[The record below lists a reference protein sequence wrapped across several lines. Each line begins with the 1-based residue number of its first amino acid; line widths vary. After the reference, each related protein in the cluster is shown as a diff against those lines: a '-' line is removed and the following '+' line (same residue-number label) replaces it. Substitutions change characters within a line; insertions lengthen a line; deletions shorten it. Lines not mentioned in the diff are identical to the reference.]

1 MSIRERNF
9 DKKLPPL
16 TSRLPLLWLSLSF
29 IVGILFAKQVQAPNR
44 LWFILTGI
52 GLLLAVL
59 ASLLIPRLK
68 LQPFHLSPWS
78 LLLFVSAL
86 VFFFLGAARYR
97 LTIPSVDS
105 FHIAWYTE
113 RDYELVITGTLI
125 EAPDNRDAYSN
136 LRLDV
141 IRVNTGATDLP
152 VHGLILARVPSGGDW
167 HYGDVIRVRGHL
179 KSPTAD
185 EIFSYPDYLSRQDIL
200 AIMPD
205 ASATHLQFT
214 AGDPVLRLVY
224 AFRDSILTKLYQI
237 FPDPEASLLAGILLG
252 DDNGMPVDLQQAYEN
267 TGTGQII
274 AISGFNIVIIA
285 GLFVTIFSRLL
296 GRRRGAITAVIGIAL
311 YTVLAGP
318 TPVVLRAAIMGTL
331 SILALQVGRRQ
342 NGLNTLAFTAGV
354 MAMINPLTLWEA
366 SFQLS
371 FTATLGLIL
380 YAQPF
385 QDWFTRLLAH
395 RFSPG
400 STVRIAGLV
409 GEYVLFTLA
418 AELTSLPVM
427 AYHFGRISLVAVLAT
442 PFVLPAQPVVE
453 ILSGLAVLLGFIYL
467 PLGKLSGWLAWPFA
481 TYINKVVEFFNG
493 FPHGVI
499 VLGKFSLLFVILFY
513 AVLLS
518 LTFIG
523 QRVKNALRP
532 FPVPVVILAT
542 LVIASYLVWPA
553 AFAAPD
559 GNLHLTF
566 LDVGSANAV
575 LIQTPGG
582 RSVLV
587 DGGTSPSRLSYALGQ
602 RLPLIDRHLDWLV
615 VASTAEQE
623 LAALPHTMLSFPA
636 ADVLWS
642 GPIAASHAAEQLDDW
657 LSANSI
663 LPTHVVEGA
672 GLDLGQGARLEVSN
686 VTSLGAV
693 LLVEWRGFR
702 ALLPI
707 GMNLDML
714 SATQN
719 GKSIGP
725 VTALL
730 LADSGSDLLNPPE
743 WLANLRPR
751 VAVLSVQAGDPNN
764 LPVQTVLD
772 SLQNITLLRT
782 DRNGWIT
789 LSTDGTQ
796 LWVDVEKK

>member
-1 MSIRERNF
+1 MSIRDRNP
-9 DKKLPPL
+9 DNKLTPL
-16 TSRLPLLWLSLSF
+16 TSWLPLVWLSLAF
-29 IVGILFAKQVQAPNR
+29 ITGILFATRVHAPNR
-44 LWFILTGI
+44 LWLILAGI
-52 GLLLAVL
+52 ALLLAVL
-59 ASLLIPRLK
+59 ACLLIPRLK
-68 LQPFHLSPWS
+68 LQPFHLSPWA
-78 LLLFVSAL
+78 LLLLLPAL
-86 VFFFLGAARYR
+86 VFFFLGAARYQ
-97 LTIPSVDS
+97 LTVPSVDS

-125 EAPDNRDAYSN
+125 EPPDNRDAYSN

-141 IRVNTGATDLP
+141 SRVNTGATDLP

-179 KSPTAD
+179 KTPLAD
-185 EIFSYPDYLSRQDIL
+185 EIFSYPDYLSRQGIL
-200 AIMPD
+200 AFMPD
-205 ASATHLQFT
+205 ATPTRLQFT

-224 AFRDSILTKLYQI
+224 AFRDSAIAKVYQI

-252 DDNGMPVDLQQAYEN
+252 DDNGMPADLQQAYQN
-267 TGTGQII
+267 TGTAHII
-274 AISGFNIVIIA
+274 AISGFNIAIIA

-296 GRRRGAITAVIGIAL
+296 GRRRGAIAAVIGIAL
-311 YTVLAGP
+311 YTVLVGA
-318 TPVVLRAAIMGTL
+318 TPSVLRAAIMGTL

-371 FTATLGLIL
+371 FAATLGLIL

-395 RFSPG
+395 RFPPG
-400 STVRIAGLV
+400 SAARIAGPV
-409 GEYVLFTLA
+409 GEYVLFILA
-418 AELTSLPVM
+418 AQLTTLPVM

-442 PFVLPAQPVVE
+442 PFVLPAQLAVE
-453 ILSGLAVLLGFIYL
+453 LLSGLAVLLGFLYL
-467 PLGKLSGWLAWPFA
+467 PLGKLAGWLAWPFA
-481 TYINKVVEFFNG
+481 TYINKAVEFFNG

-499 VLGKFSLLFVILFY
+499 VLGEFSLLFVILFY
-513 AVLLS
+513 AVLLT

-523 QRVKNALRP
+523 PRVKNALHP
-532 FPVPVVILAT
+532 FLAPTLILAA
-542 LVIASYLVWPA
+542 LGIACLAWSA

-566 LDVGSANAV
+566 LDVGSADAV

-587 DGGTSPSRLSYALGQ
+587 DGGASPSQLSSALGQ
-602 RLPLIDRHLDWLV
+602 RLPLFDRHLDWLV

-623 LAALPHTMLSFPA
+623 ASALPHTIDRFPA
-636 ADVLWS
+636 GEVLWA
-642 GPIAASHAAEQLDDW
+642 GPIATSYAGEQLDGW

-663 LPTHVVEGA
+663 PLRHAYEGA
-672 GLDLGQGARLEVSN
+672 VLDLGQGARLEVSS

-693 LLVEWRGFR
+693 LLVEWQGFR

-707 GMNLDML
+707 GMNLDTL

-730 LADSGSDLLNPPE
+730 LADSGFDQVNPPA
-743 WLANLRPR
+743 WLANLRPE

-772 SLQNITLLRT
+772 SLQNTTLLRT

-789 LSTDGTQ
+789 LSTDGTK